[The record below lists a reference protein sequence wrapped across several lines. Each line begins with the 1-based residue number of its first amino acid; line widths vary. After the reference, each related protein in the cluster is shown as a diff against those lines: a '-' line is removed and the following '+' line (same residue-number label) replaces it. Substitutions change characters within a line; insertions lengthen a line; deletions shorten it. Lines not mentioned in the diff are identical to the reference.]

1 MNKIGEIL
9 KKYLINFFN
18 KRNYFVYKT
27 NYIQGEISVK
37 DRIFFKSSNLKFC
50 L

>member
-1 MNKIGEIL
+1 MIKIVEIL

-27 NYIQGEISVK
+27 NYIQKEISIK
-37 DRIFFKSSNLKFC
+37 DGICFKS
-50 L
+50 